1 MMCLNGINTLNMYS
15 IHSITILVAPTDVFS
30 VNDGFSSKLYR
41 VKVQAGMLIMHI
53 TYSDDLIYDGLS
65 FHHLRSHYW

>member
-1 MMCLNGINTLNMYS
+1 MLICTMTCLNGINTLNMYF

-41 VKVQAGMLIMHI
+41 VKIQAGMLIIHI
-53 TYSDDLIYDGLS
+53 SYSDE
-65 FHHLRSHYW
+65 